1 MINLCNCP
9 IYTVFY
15 LIFSQIH
22 TSLRLKKL
30 SIITVN
36 YNQPQAT
43 VELLRSVKSHN
54 RHGNFEI
61 IVVDNGSKVDDTI
74 EISREFPNYKYI
86 RSEQN
91 LGFAGGNNLGI
102 KKASGDYLFFV
113 NNDTEFTSGLVK
125 KLSSFLDSNP
135 SAGLVC
141 PKIMYYAQPTIIQ
154 YAGFTKMN
162 FYTGRNKCIGQNEID
177 NGQFDASAYP
187 TAYAHGAAM
196 MVRREAIDKAGL
208 MPEIYFLYYEEMDW
222 CEKIKSTGYEIWV
235 EPDAVIYHKESLSV
249 GNNTPLKEYFMNR
262 NRILFIRRNTSL
274 PTLIIFCLHFFIL
287 VLPRN
292 LYRYLTKGR
301 MDLAKEFFNAIWW
314 NISHTKE
321 SKDI

>member
-1 MINLCNCP
+1 
-9 IYTVFY
+9 
-15 LIFSQIH
+15 
-22 TSLRLKKL
+22 
-30 SIITVN
+30 
-36 YNQPQAT
+36 
-43 VELLRSVKSHN
+43 
-54 RHGNFEI
+54 
-61 IVVDNGSKVDDTI
+61 VVDNGSKVDDTI

-113 NNDTEFTSGLVK
+113 NNDTEFTSGLVE

-177 NGQFDASAYP
+177 SGQYDASAYS

-196 MVRREAIDKAGL
+196 MVRRNAIEKAGM